1 LIVIHAAMQRST
13 LNPRRTILMQ
23 HDDFLTHCARTLE
36 LSIQGQHLLAEEIV
50 QAIRRLWHQVAQAS
64 ERMFVDRLVR

>member
-1 LIVIHAAMQRST
+1 
-13 LNPRRTILMQ
+13 MQ